1 MAALFDEAVAQHVHM
16 HKHIY
21 DTLPLLL
28 SDRNKI
34 QKIYTVVMETH

>member
-1 MAALFDEAVAQHVHM
+1 MAALFDEAVAQRAHM
-16 HKHIY
+16 HRHID

-34 QKIYTVVMETH
+34 KKRYTVVMETH